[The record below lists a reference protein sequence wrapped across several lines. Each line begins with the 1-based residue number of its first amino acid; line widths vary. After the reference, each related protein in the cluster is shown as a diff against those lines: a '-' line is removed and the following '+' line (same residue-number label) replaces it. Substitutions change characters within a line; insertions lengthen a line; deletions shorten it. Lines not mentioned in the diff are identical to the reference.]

1 VLHLELTEPIR
12 RGICVMKGRAY
23 VGDKMVSEADM
34 MAQIVKNN

>member
-1 VLHLELTEPIR
+1 
-12 RGICVMKGRAY
+12 MKGRAY